1 MLAGGSSRVESFQR
15 GQDRI
20 DVFTNPFRRGRGVAR
35 WPKLARVIDK
45 GGDPAKLAEI
55 DRLMDE
61 MRASGFIKA
70 SLDRAKISG
79 VDVAPPAKR

>member
-1 MLAGGSSRVESFQR
+1 MVQ
-15 GQDRI
+15 QI
-20 DVFTNPFRRGRGVAR
+20 VV
-35 WPKLARVIDK
+35 DK

-79 VDVAPPAKR
+79 VGVAPAKR